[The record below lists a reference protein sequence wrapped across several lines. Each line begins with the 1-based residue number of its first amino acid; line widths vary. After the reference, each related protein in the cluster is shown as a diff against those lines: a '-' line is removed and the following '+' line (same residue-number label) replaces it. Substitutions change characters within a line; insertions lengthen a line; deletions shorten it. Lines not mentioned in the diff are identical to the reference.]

1 MADLVCV
8 AFDDP
13 TAADRA
19 LAALTAMQKEHLIQ
33 LKDACVVIRPPE
45 GEIQLKQ
52 AVPLTRLGATTG
64 AASGALWGGLIGLLF
79 LNPLAGMAIGAGVG
93 AASGAVAG
101 KLSDYG
107 IDDGFIEELG
117 GTIKPGSSALFLLV
131 QRSPPTRSCRSSP
144 SSGAACSRPRSA
156 TRRSSACARRSARP
170 AGPPEGRPSGGI
182 RGCDRGPIRLASAL
196 PPALLT
202 TGRAGQGRRAWRS
215 SRVPIAPTG
224 STRFRPRAA
233 SSGHPATATT

>member
-1 MADLVCV
+1 MADLICI

-19 LAALTAMQKEHLIQ
+19 LHELMALQKEFLIK
-33 LKDACVVIRPPE
+33 LADACVVIRPPE

-52 AVPLTRLGATTG
+52 MVPLAKMGAMGG

-107 IDDGFIEELG
+107 INDDFIKDLG
-117 GTIKPGSSALFLLV
+117 SRIKPNSSALFLLV
-131 QRSPPTRSCRSSP
+131 QKVTADKVLPRVAQFRGHVLQTSLSDEQEKRLR
-144 SSGAACSRPRSA
+144 AAL
-156 TRRSSACARRSARP
+156 
-170 AGPPEGRPSGGI
+170 GDSGG
-182 RGCDRGPIRLASAL
+182 
-196 PPALLT
+196 
-202 TGRAGQGRRAWRS
+202 
-215 SRVPIAPTG
+215 
-224 STRFRPRAA
+224 
-233 SSGHPATATT
+233 